1 VHRIFFAPHLTN
13 ELLTGYQS
21 LLYANLHG
29 LFFAQAG
36 GPERARQHQL
46 QGPDGTTIFHLH
58 SAESIYGDAP
68 DASEAHRR
76 CQSFLQALAGFA
88 RAGGRFVWTIH
99 EDEPAD
105 LRYFHLHG
113 ELCRALASQADLV
126 HCQSLAAAAATGT
139 TLGLDPRSLVTLPA
153 GNFQPLLRRAA
164 ARRDALRDQLGL
176 DEDQRLLLHFG
187 RRAAYKGTDRL
198 LDVWPEAKA
207 QGWKLGLAGGLA
219 EGITAPAEDGVI
231 TLAEAGSLE
240 DYAAWIAAADLVA
253 LPYRHAVA
261 SHALNLATSVG
272 RPVLLPAIPAL
283 MERVHP
289 GREAFVFAPE
299 GGAAALAGCLNEAL
313 ATPGPRLEAMGA
325 EAARVAALY
334 PWRMLGRQFADS
346 LLRLVAGELTALRP
360 TAGRALAP
368 DAGAAEMQP
377 GKAGARKAG

>member
-207 QGWKLGLAGGLA
+207 LPNCWQPVWMSMMIPWA
-219 EGITAPAEDGVI
+219 ESHPWHTTIFAFWDATRSPPRMTRMSRCIAPSNLCHKTSKGYSAKSI
-231 TLAEAGSLE
+231 C
-240 DYAAWIAAADLVA
+240 VA
-253 LPYRHAVA
+253 
-261 SHALNLATSVG
+261 
-272 RPVLLPAIPAL
+272 
-283 MERVHP
+283 
-289 GREAFVFAPE
+289 
-299 GGAAALAGCLNEAL
+299 
-313 ATPGPRLEAMGA
+313 
-325 EAARVAALY
+325 
-334 PWRMLGRQFADS
+334 
-346 LLRLVAGELTALRP
+346 
-360 TAGRALAP
+360 
-368 DAGAAEMQP
+368 
-377 GKAGARKAG
+377 